1 MAEAGFGGGK
11 SPPRLS
17 KKKEIESSLHDLE
30 TDLEGLDLGPEPK
43 RDSIDD
49 LLDAGRDDL
58 PAVAESDDLADLEF
72 DVDAVKAYTPNPS
85 TAETPTHKKI
95 VDSEGRANLDHLK
108 VGTVNMDAFEDDNTD
123 LNEEIRKNLLA
134 KSTPRPA
141 EDRYENSQLHKDVG
155 MAKERL
161 VQRGEKLNSTLNS
174 TEAMAES
181 SAQFSN
187 SATKLKEKMQKKKWY
202 QF

>member
-123 LNEEIRKNLLA
+123 LNEEIRKNLLGELA
-134 KSTPRPA
+134 RPKSSCFTSSLNHHSWLLQQNLLQDQPKTGMRTA
-141 EDRYENSQLHKDVG
+141 NYTKTWAWQRRG
-155 MAKERL
+155 MA
-161 VQRGEKLNSTLNS
+161 
-174 TEAMAES
+174 
-181 SAQFSN
+181 FCPC
-187 SATKLKEKMQKKKWY
+187 
-202 QF
+202 